1 MRRTFRLLPALSL
14 ALLSMAILSG
24 STLAGIPVPPEQ
36 KTGKVGPY
44 VIADAD
50 METLATCRYAMVA
63 DDAPL
68 QQVTI
73 DPPVVRWPN
82 TKPSVPGQKGTVG
95 WRVIIQAA
103 DPGWASWTTVAQR
116 PMQKRTATEAKPAA
130 FTARTIAVP
139 ATEPHTGIRVIVVA
153 AWYKAD
159 GSLRGRVRHTM
170 SHYVVTNLAALGWT
184 TPVCSE
190 VRDFPAP

>member
-1 MRRTFRLLPALSL
+1 MV
-14 ALLSMAILSG
+14 SG
-24 STLAGIPVPPEQ
+24 SAMAGIPVPAEQ

-50 METLATCRYAMVA
+50 LDTSVTCSYAAVA

-73 DPPVVRWPN
+73 DPPTVRWPN

-103 DPGWASWTTVAQR
+103 DPGWASWTTIAQR
-116 PMQKRTATEAKPAA
+116 PMQKRTATETKAAA
-130 FTARTIAVP
+130 FTKRTIAVP
-139 ATEPHTGIRVIVVA
+139 ATEPITGIRVIVVA
-153 AWYKAD
+153 AWYKPD
-159 GSLRGRVRHTM
+159 GSLRGRVKHWM
-170 SHYVVTNLAALGWT
+170 AHYVVTNLASLGWT

-190 VRDFPAP
+190 VADFPSL